1 MIAMKRFMD
10 RIDDTCDAASLH
22 LHVTIDSFTELQK
35 LCYNKEGKPSP
46 AVPAKE
52 WIDGL
57 REDVDELSRQLAL
70 ISSAREIMERHS
82 YV

>member
-1 MIAMKRFMD
+1 MKRFMD
-10 RIDDTCDAASLH
+10 RVDDTCDEASLH
-22 LHVTIDSFTELQK
+22 LHVTIDSFVELK
-35 LCYNKEGKPSP
+35 KMCYNKEGRPTP

-57 REDVDELSRQLAL
+57 REDVEELREQLAL
-70 ISSAREIMERHS
+70 ISSARETMESRT